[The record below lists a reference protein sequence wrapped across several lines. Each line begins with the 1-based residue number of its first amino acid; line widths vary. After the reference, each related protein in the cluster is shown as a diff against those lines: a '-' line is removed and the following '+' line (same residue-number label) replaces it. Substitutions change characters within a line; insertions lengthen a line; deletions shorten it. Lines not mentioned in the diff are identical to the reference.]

1 MCTRVPHPSLLGV
14 GAGIKAGTRGFYD
27 QLHNQVTA
35 SAMKFLK
42 IRSNFTT
49 PLKITRYTAQVAT
62 LHTVVSR
69 IKYTHLS
76 LLPRFLLWTKGYC
89 PQPKQPLAR
98 VYGQSFTVNCDIDVP
113 YIRRGF
119 SYHCTYISSY
129 LSIYYVYMAVLPV
142 LPPLGKYVTVCGHI
156 IPVVFIKFLHVHTH
170 DSNCMWKPL
179 CLQLV

>member
-1 MCTRVPHPSLLGV
+1 M
-14 GAGIKAGTRGFYD
+14 
-27 QLHNQVTA
+27 
-35 SAMKFLK
+35 
-42 IRSNFTT
+42 
-49 PLKITRYTAQVAT
+49 AT
-62 LHTVVSR
+62 LHTVVSQ
-69 IKYTHLS
+69 IKYTHFS

-89 PQPKQPLAR
+89 PPRNIPYSLRQPKQPLAR
-98 VYGQSFTVNCDIDVP
+98 VHGQSFTVNCDIDVP
-113 YIRRGF
+113 YVGRGF